1 MASLTERLEAAA
13 FALAGQGTIKDRL
26 AEAYINHLADL
37 EARDF
42 PREVREEFTEFVDVM
57 HRERALPG
65 DSIVKASL
73 RKLSN
78 ADASR
83 YATLIIRTYGRVAAI
98 RSNTTLQILPRVNA
112 PLAKFLAA
120 EISSGSR

>member
-26 AEAYINHLADL
+26 ADAYINHLEDL

-42 PREVREEFTEFVDVM
+42 PREVREEFAEFADVM

-65 DSIVKASL
+65 DSIVRASL

-83 YATLIIRTYGRVAAI
+83 YATLIIRTYGRVVAL
-98 RSNTTLQILPRVNA
+98 RSGTTLQILPRVNA

-120 EISSGSR
+120 ESNSGSR

>member
-26 AEAYINHLADL
+26 ADAYLHHLADL

-42 PREVREEFTEFVDVM
+42 PREVREEFAEFVAVM

-65 DSIVKASL
+65 DTVVKASL

-78 ADASR
+78 SEASR
-83 YATLIIRTYGRVAAI
+83 YATLIIRTYGRVVAI
-98 RSNTTLQILPRVNA
+98 RSNTTLQILPRSNA
-112 PLAKFLAA
+112 PLAKFLAT
-120 EISSGSR
+120 EVTRNSR

>member
-26 AEAYINHLADL
+26 ADAYIHHLADL

-42 PREVREEFTEFVDVM
+42 PREVRDEFAEFVEVM

-65 DSIVKASL
+65 DSVIKASL

-78 ADASR
+78 ADASG
-83 YATLIIRTYGRVAAI
+83 YAMLIIRTYARVAAI
-98 RSNTTLQILPRVNA
+98 RSNTTLQILPRGNA
-112 PLAKFLAA
+112 PLAKFLAT
-120 EISSGSR
+120 EVTSGSR